1 MRQMQDACTH
11 LRLVQLPAPPEF
23 GFPLGGVCY
32 DAHTVTQG
40 SAVMATVMPD
50 GKVYPIL
57 PTMYDLL
64 HFIWAMLALLLC
76 V

>member
-1 MRQMQDACTH
+1 
-11 LRLVQLPAPPEF
+11 
-23 GFPLGGVCY
+23 
-32 DAHTVTQG
+32 
-40 SAVMATVMPD
+40 MATVMPD